1 MGNLFIS
8 SLSSSFLS
16 NKFLF
21 ITAID
26 KQGVLQV
33 EDFYKLLREEGPIN
47 LSDAQKQR
55 IKKLF
60 INLKDNTLP
69 YSTVLKSLEFD
80 G

>member
-1 MGNLFIS
+1 M
-8 SLSSSFLS
+8 
-16 NKFLF
+16 
-21 ITAID
+21 
-26 KQGVLQV
+26 
-33 EDFYKLLREEGPIN
+33 EEFYKLLAEEGPIALN
-47 LSDAQKQR
+47 GSEKQR